1 MQVPESLELSGC
13 SVFQKSS
20 YKLIKAMTKNTF
32 SMLWLLLLTALCSAQ
47 SRPLLKIQE
56 GSITNLYDAF
66 GKNDSLQKD
75 FGFSCIL
82 KYAGKVILFDAGS
95 NADFFK
101 HNVEHLGI
109 DLKTVDLVVVSHGHF
124 DHLNGIDYLLT
135 LNPKVKIYFPYD
147 IFWGAPVPFD
157 ATGQDTTARDSLP
170 EYMRYFDGGKTKFRI
185 NQSGRFWNANIEF
198 IKESKEILPGMR
210 LVATNSPYMGY
221 FSGYPNKS
229 FVEGQF
235 QEDEHSHYKYTN
247 LPELSLSLKTDNG
260 EIVIVGCSHSG
271 VERIV
276 EQTKKETNNQIEL
289 VYGGFHLLPFDRAK
303 TIEIGRYLKYDLG
316 VHRVAPA
323 HCSGHLAFKVFS
335 DLFQSDYLFAGLGET
350 IFYK

>member
-1 MQVPESLELSGC
+1 
-13 SVFQKSS
+13 
-20 YKLIKAMTKNTF
+20 MTKY
-32 SMLWLLLLTALCSAQ
+32 LLLAISFTLRCAPGLAQ
-47 SRPLLKIQE
+47 ATQNFVIRE

-66 GKNDSLQKD
+66 GKDKGLVKD

-82 KYAGKVILFDAGS
+82 KHEGKTILFDAGG
-95 NADFFK
+95 NADYFK
-101 HNVEHLGI
+101 HNVERLGI
-109 DLKTVDLVVVSHGHF
+109 DLKSVDFVVVSHGHF

-135 LNPKVKIYFPYD
+135 VNPKVKIYFPYD

-170 EYMRYFDGGKTKFRI
+170 EHMRYFDGGKTKFKI
-185 NQSGRFWNANIEF
+185 NQSGRFWNADVEF
-198 IKESKEILPGMR
+198 LKESKEILPGVR

-229 FVEGQF
+229 FVEDQF
-235 QEDEHSHYKYTN
+235 EGDDHSHYKYTN
-247 LPELSLSLKTDNG
+247 LPELSLSLQTERG
-260 EIVIVGCSHSG
+260 EVLIVGCSHSG

-276 EQTKKETNNQIEL
+276 AQAKEETRRNIEL
-289 VYGGFHLLPFDRAK
+289 VYGGFHLLPFDREK
-303 TIEIGRYLKYDLG
+303 TTEICRYMKNELG

-323 HCSGHLAFKVFS
+323 HCSGHLAFKIFS
-335 DLFQSDYLFAGLGET
+335 DMFQSDYLFAGLGDT

>member
-1 MQVPESLELSGC
+1 MFKSTLS
-13 SVFQKSS
+13 
-20 YKLIKAMTKNTF
+20 I
-32 SMLWLLLLTALCSAQ
+32 LLFALCTLSQAQ
-47 SRPLLKIQE
+47 TSQSFNIQE
-56 GSITNLYDAF
+56 GSIINLYDAF
-66 GKNDSLQKD
+66 GKDTALTKD

-82 KYAGKVILFDAGS
+82 KNFGKTILFDAGS

-101 HNVEHLGI
+101 HNVERLGI
-109 DLKTVDLVVVSHGHF
+109 DLKTVDVVVVSHGHF

-135 LNPKVKIYFPYD
+135 VNPRVKIYFPYD

-170 EYMRYFDGGKTKFRI
+170 EYMQYFDGGKTKFRI

-198 IKESKEILPGMR
+198 VKESREILPGMR

-235 QEDEHSHYKYTN
+235 EEDEHSHYKYIN
-247 LPELSLSLKTDNG
+247 LPELSLSLKTEKG
-260 EIVIVGCSHSG
+260 EVVIVGCSHSG

-276 EQTKKETNNQIEL
+276 EQTKKETSNKIEL
-289 VYGGFHLLPFDRAK
+289 VYGGFHLLPFDRVK
-303 TIEIGRYLKYDLG
+303 TTEIGRYLKYELG

-335 DLFQSDYLFAGLGET
+335 DLFQGDYLFAGLGET
-350 IFYK
+350 VFFK